1 MIRVLETLLLPDVQR
16 FMREHALDDP
26 HQLVLKAHRYPD
38 LPIAAIAEQL
48 QARRK
53 AQPKLPE
60 WFATEGII
68 FPPTLSMEQC
78 SSEATARYKS
88 SLLRGQRLIDLTGG
102 AGVDTYYL
110 NQSFGQAD
118 YVEQDGRL
126 AQLARHNF
134 AVLGASSIRVHS
146 TSAED
151 FLVAL
156 SEPVDVI
163 YLDPARRNAQARKVF
178 QLADSA
184 PNVLELQDALL
195 AKAAT
200 VLLKTAPLLDI
211 RAAVQELKNVS
222 QVHVVAVRN
231 EVKEVLYRLDRE
243 PADGPEITAINLQSL
258 GEEPFSFLRSQEAH
272 AEVAYADPMTYL
284 YEPNAALMKAGAF
297 KLIAQRFGLSKLHP
311 NTHLYTSDEPIADFP
326 GRAFQ
331 CRAVV
336 PYQKKS
342 VRKHVPDG
350 RASITTR
357 NFPDAVAIVRKKLGL
372 DDGGNLYL
380 FAVRSANE
388 QLRIVVTEKVTR
400 TMDTKP

>member
-1 MIRVLETLLLPDVQR
+1 MVPFETLASPEVQR

-26 HQLVLKAHRYPD
+26 HQLALQARHYPD
-38 LPIAAIAEQL
+38 LPIPAIAEQL

-53 AQPKLPE
+53 AQRKLPE
-60 WFATEGII
+60 WSATEGLI

-88 SLLRGQRLIDLTGG
+88 SLLRGQRLVDLTGG

-110 NQSFGQAD
+110 SQSFAQTD
-118 YVEQDGRL
+118 YVEQDERL

-134 AVLGASSIRVHS
+134 SVLSASSIRVHS
-146 TSAED
+146 TSAEE

-163 YLDPARRNAQARKVF
+163 YLDPARRNAQASKVF

-211 RAAVQELKNVS
+211 QATLHVLNNVS
-222 QVHVVAVRN
+222 QGHVVAGRN
-231 EVKEVLYRLDRE
+231 EVKEVLYRLDRGHTGE
-243 PADGPEITAINLQSL
+243 PEITAVNLQSFADQ
-258 GEEPFSFLRSQEAH
+258 PFSFFRPEESQT
-272 AEVAYADPMTYL
+272 EVTYTDPLAYL
-284 YEPNAALMKAGAF
+284 YEPHAALMKAGAF
-297 KLIAQRFGLSKLHP
+297 KLIGQRFGLDKLHP
-311 NTHLYTSDEPIADFP
+311 NTHLYTSDRLVSEFP
-326 GRAFQ
+326 GRAFR

-336 PYQKKS
+336 PYQKKA
-342 VRKHVPDG
+342 VRKYLPDG
-350 RASITTR
+350 KASITTR
-357 NFPDAVAIVRKKLGL
+357 NFPDPVATVRKKLGL
-372 DDGGNLYL
+372 ADGGAAYL
-380 FAVRSANE
+380 FAARLANE
-388 QLRIVVTEKVTR
+388 QLRIIIADKIVLKR
-400 TMDTKP
+400 Q